1 MIKLARDAGKLVTRI
16 TRSPIWS
23 AFVETSR
30 ELRDLKTKIV
40 KESSITDEL
49 NILKNDSEKLNSA
62 VNEFITNSNINA
74 ETIEN
79 HHQHVSDANESVNT
93 GSTEKD

>member
-1 MIKLARDAGKLVTRI
+1 MIKIARDAGKLVTQI

-40 KESSITDEL
+40 NEAAITDEL
-49 NILKNDSEKLNSA
+49 KTLKNDSEKLNSA
-62 VNEFITNSNINA
+62 VNEFISNSNVNA
-74 ETIEN
+74 KTIEQ
-79 HHQHVSDANESVNT
+79 HHQHVSDTNESLNT
-93 GSTEKD
+93 GSTKED